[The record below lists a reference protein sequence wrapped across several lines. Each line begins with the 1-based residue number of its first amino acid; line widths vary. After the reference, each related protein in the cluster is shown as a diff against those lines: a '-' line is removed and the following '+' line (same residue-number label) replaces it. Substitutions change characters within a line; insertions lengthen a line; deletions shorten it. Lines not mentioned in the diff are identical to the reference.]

1 MKTSALAVGLFFL
14 TTAVPS
20 LAADS
25 PDEPAAIRKRVE
37 EYVAAYNKHDAKAL
51 GDLYAEDA
59 VYLNRETGQPIEG
72 RPAIA
77 AMFDE
82 MFKDGEAA
90 SLGVTVQSIRLITP
104 DVAIEDGTAEIT
116 PAAGEPEK
124 STYTAIHVKKN
135 GAWFLNS
142 VRETD
147 APTPMPAQEPEEL
160 GQLAWL
166 VGDWVDENE
175 SATVRTHCDWA
186 KNKHFLTSNF
196 SVRVGDELDLEGT
209 QVIGWDPVAGQIRSW
224 VFDSDGGFGEGR
236 WQRVG
241 DEWIVETNTTMSD
254 GSQGSAKNV
263 YTPVDDNSY
272 RWKSVDRAV
281 DEEQQPDI
289 DEVTI
294 RRDASQAK

>member
-116 PAAGEPEK
+116 PAA
-124 STYTAIHVKKN
+124 
-135 GAWFLNS
+135 
-142 VRETD
+142 
-147 APTPMPAQEPEEL
+147 
-160 GQLAWL
+160 
-166 VGDWVDENE
+166 
-175 SATVRTHCDWA
+175 
-186 KNKHFLTSNF
+186 
-196 SVRVGDELDLEGT
+196 
-209 QVIGWDPVAGQIRSW
+209 
-224 VFDSDGGFGEGR
+224 
-236 WQRVG
+236 
-241 DEWIVETNTTMSD
+241 
-254 GSQGSAKNV
+254 
-263 YTPVDDNSY
+263 
-272 RWKSVDRAV
+272 
-281 DEEQQPDI
+281 
-289 DEVTI
+289 
-294 RRDASQAK
+294 